1 MGLKWTDAQ
10 AIGEELCDRNPDLD
24 PTTLR
29 FTTLRDMI
37 VALPDF
43 DDDPEKSS
51 EPRLEAILQVWLDER
66 E

>member
-10 AIGEELCDRNPDLD
+10 AIGEELYDRNPDLD

-43 DDDPEKSS
+43 CDDPEKSS